1 MTKRIFGK
9 LILSIVLLLA
19 IWGLGAD
26 YLVSHITERNLQQDQ
41 VVSLSEKTRL
51 VRSLLEQVD
60 EAEYPA
66 LVDRLAQDANA
77 RITAIASDGSV
88 IADSEADLG
97 MVGYEMA
104 VFGEQAGSVL
114 TPELRAELKGVIAP

>member
-88 IADSEADLG
+88 IADSEADPARMENHAARPEFREAL
-97 MVGYEMA
+97 
-104 VFGEQAGSVL
+104 AG
-114 TPELRAELKGVIAP
+114 R